1 MCWFPRYVIEDWSEC
16 VEDLLVVEESKG
28 FLVGYEV
35 YIKFRFVVFGLFAI
49 DRVVGDG
56 GKFLRV

>member
-1 MCWFPRYVIEDWSEC
+1 MCWFPRYVSKGWSEG
-16 VEDLLVVEESKG
+16 VKYVLAVEERKC

-35 YIKFRFVVFGLFAI
+35 YIKFRFVVVGLFAV
-49 DRVVGDG
+49 DLVVGDG

>member
-1 MCWFPRYVIEDWSEC
+1 M
-16 VEDLLVVEESKG
+16 LAVEERKS

-35 YIKFRFVVFGLFAI
+35 YIKFRFVVFGLFVV